1 MINNKKVLAIIP
13 ARGGSKGIPKKNIKR
28 LNNKP
33 LIQYSIDIAKKSQY
47 IDSVVVSTDC
57 EEISSTSMGL
67 GAKVVKR
74 PDYLSEDD
82 SLVVDAIKYT
92 INELDDEYDFI
103 ILLEPTSP
111 LRSLEVIENCI
122 NKLLDKEIECVATF
136 CETDLPPA
144 RVWKISNNDIELFF
158 KNSNPWLPR
167 QKLEKGYQLNGL
179 VYGIKQEVFM
189 NNPSRILTDK
199 ISPVITSRDMSID
212 IDSMLDFKLVELI
225 MKERNE

>member
-57 EEISSTSMGL
+57 DDISSTSIVL